1 MLLGEGSGVGRA
13 TVFVE
18 PTLVAD
24 ADAVGVVTLGMR
36 AYHLLRTT
44 RIDGAILGDVVMIAD
59 GAETLCL
66 VAGFERLNGEVAV
79 GSRGRAMDDDKIYIS
94 HVDWDSFLLG
104 FTGLNTK
111 GGGDGRE
118 DGDEELDDFLPIFFF
133 HVISD
138 FF

>member
-1 MLLGEGSGVGRA
+1 MLLGESSSVGRTA
-13 TVFVE
+13 IFVE
-18 PTLVAD
+18 PALIAD
-24 ADAVGVVTLGMR
+24 TDAVGVVTLGMG

-44 RIDGAILGDVVMIAD
+44 RVDGAILGDVVMITD
-59 GAETLCL
+59 GAETLRL
-66 VAGFERLNGEVAV
+66 VAGFERLYGEVAV
-79 GSRGRAMDDDKIYIS
+79 DSRGRAMDDDKIYIS
-94 HVDWDSFLLG
+94 HGDWDFLLG
-104 FTGLNTK
+104 FTRLNTK